1 MKKSSLSDWL
11 EYQQGLNSKAIDL
24 NLTRVE
30 EVYHDLNIAL
40 PKNNIFLVGGTNGKG
55 TTVTL
60 IEDILIQK
68 GLKTGVYTSPHLINY
83 NERISVNKT
92 HVSDKELINAFEKI
106 EEFRGTVPLTYFE
119 FGTLAAFYLL
129 AMHECDAWIIEVGL
143 GGRLDATN
151 IIQSDVSIITNIDL
165 DHQEFLGDSIEE
177 IAYEKAGIA
186 KSNRPI
192 IYGDTV
198 VTSIIEKQA
207 NHIDANLIARDR
219 EFSIQKK
226 ANQFFWSGVEHT
238 IKGIHIPDHWAQ
250 GEINNLATS
259 LAAIESLDSSLLPTT
274 EMLNNLLSDFFIP
287 GRFELIKSRT
297 NWVLDVAHNP
307 SAAKNFRERLS
318 TLNIKQNNIMIFSM
332 MKDKNLDLFINVFK
346 DIVSD
351 WVVCKMDTERS
362 YTPLEIKNRLT
373 RLGIN
378 NIKIIEVTEDAFKYV
393 ENLEP
398 ISDNII
404 VSGSFELVGPAKQY
418 LNQKRYLQ

>member
-1 MKKSSLSDWL
+1 MKRLNLSDWL
-11 EYQQGLNSKAIDL
+11 EYQQGLNSKEIDL

-30 EVYHDLNIAL
+30 EVYNVLNITL
-40 PKNNIFLVGGTNGKG
+40 PKDNIFLVGGTNGKG
-55 TTVTL
+55 TTVAL
-60 IEDILIQK
+60 LEDMLIQK

-83 NERISVNKT
+83 NERVCVDKNPL
-92 HVSDKELINAFEKI
+92 SDKELVNSFEKI
-106 EEFRGTVPLTYFE
+106 EQFRGTVPLTYFE
-119 FGTLAAFYLL
+119 FGTLAAFHLL

-186 KSNRPI
+186 KSNKLM

-198 VTSIIEKQA
+198 AAPIIEKQA
-207 NHIDANLIARDR
+207 NLVDAKLVLRDR
-219 EFSIQKK
+219 EFSIQKE
-226 ANQFFWSGVEHT
+226 ANQFSWVGVEHT
-238 IKGIHIPDHWAQ
+238 IKAIQIPEHWAQ

-259 LAAIESLDSSLLPTT
+259 LAAIESYNSSLLPTT
-274 EMLNNLLSDFFIP
+274 EMLNNILKDFFIP
-287 GRFELIKSRT
+287 GRFELIKSGT

-307 SAAKNFRERLS
+307 AAAKNFRKRLS
-318 TLNIKQNNIMIFSM
+318 TLNIKQNNTMIFSM

-346 DIVSD
+346 DIISD
-351 WVVCKMDTERS
+351 WIVCKMNTERS
-362 YTPLEIKNRLT
+362 YTTLELEKKLAG
-373 RLGIN
+373 LGID
-378 NIKIIEVTEDAFKYV
+378 NIKVMESTEEAFKYV

-418 LNQKRYLQ
+418 LSEKR

>member
-1 MKKSSLSDWL
+1 MKRLNLSDWL
-11 EYQQGLNSKAIDL
+11 EYQQGLNSKEIDL

-30 EVYHDLNIAL
+30 EVYNALNITL
-40 PKNNIFLVGGTNGKG
+40 PKDNIFLVGGTNGKG
-55 TTVTL
+55 TTVAL
-60 IEDILIQK
+60 LEDILIQK
-68 GLKTGVYTSPHLINY
+68 DLKTGVYTSPHLINY
-83 NERISVNKT
+83 NERVCVDKNPL
-92 HVSDKELINAFEKI
+92 SDKELVNSFEQI
-106 EEFRGTVPLTYFE
+106 EQFRGTVPLTYFE
-119 FGTLAAFYLL
+119 FGTLAAFHLL

-186 KSNRPI
+186 KSNKPM

-198 VTSIIEKQA
+198 AVPIIEKQA
-207 NHIDANLIARDR
+207 NLVDAKLVVRDR
-219 EFSIQKK
+219 EFSIQKE
-226 ANQFFWSGVEHT
+226 ANQFSWAGVEHT
-238 IKGIHIPDHWAQ
+238 IKAIKIPEHWAQ

-259 LAAIESLDSSLLPTT
+259 LAAIESYNSSLLPTT
-274 EMLNNLLSDFFIP
+274 EMLNNILKDFFIP
-287 GRFELIKSRT
+287 GRFELIKSGT

-307 SAAKNFRERLS
+307 AAAKNFRERLS
-318 TLNIKQNNIMIFSM
+318 TLNIKQNNTMIFSM

-346 DIVSD
+346 DIISD
-351 WVVCKMDTERS
+351 WIVCKMNTDRS
-362 YTPLEIKNRLT
+362 YTTLELEKKLAG
-373 RLGIN
+373 LGVG
-378 NIKIIEVTEDAFKYV
+378 NIKVMESTEEAFKYV

-418 LNQKRYLQ
+418 LSEKR

>member
-1 MKKSSLSDWL
+1 MKRLNLSDWL
-11 EYQQGLNSKAIDL
+11 EYQQGLNSKEIDL

-30 EVYHDLNIAL
+30 EVYNALNITL
-40 PKNNIFLVGGTNGKG
+40 PKDNIFLVGGTNGKG
-55 TTVTL
+55 TTVAL
-60 IEDILIQK
+60 IEDMLIQK

-83 NERISVNKT
+83 NERVCVDKT
-92 HVSDKELINAFEKI
+92 PLSDKELVNSFEQI
-106 EEFRGTVPLTYFE
+106 EQFRGTVPLTYFE

-186 KSNRPI
+186 KSNKPM

-198 VTSIIEKQA
+198 AVSIIEKQA
-207 NHIDANLIARDR
+207 NLVDAKLVVRDR
-219 EFSIQKK
+219 EFSIQKE
-226 ANQFFWSGVEHT
+226 ANQFSWAGVEHT
-238 IKGIHIPDHWAQ
+238 IKAIQIPEHWAQ

-259 LAAIESLDSSLLPTT
+259 LAAIESYNSSLLPTT
-274 EMLNNLLSDFFIP
+274 EMLNNILKDFFIP
-287 GRFELIKSRT
+287 GRFELIKSGT

-307 SAAKNFRERLS
+307 AAARNFRKRLS
-318 TLNIKQNNIMIFSM
+318 TLNIKQNNTMIFSM

-346 DIVSD
+346 DIISD
-351 WVVCKMDTERS
+351 WVVCKMNTERS
-362 YTPLEIKNRLT
+362 YTTLELEKKLAG
-373 RLGIN
+373 LGID
-378 NIKIIEVTEDAFKYV
+378 NIKVMESTEEAFKYV

-418 LNQKRYLQ
+418 LSEKR

>member
-1 MKKSSLSDWL
+1 MKRLNLSDWL
-11 EYQQGLNSKAIDL
+11 EYQQGLNSKEIDL

-30 EVYHDLNIAL
+30 EVYNVLNITL
-40 PKNNIFLVGGTNGKG
+40 PKDNIFLVGGTNGKG
-55 TTVTL
+55 TTVAL
-60 IEDILIQK
+60 LEDILIQK

-83 NERISVNKT
+83 NERVCVDKNPL
-92 HVSDKELINAFEKI
+92 SDKELVNSFEKI
-106 EEFRGTVPLTYFE
+106 EQFRGTVPLTYFE
-119 FGTLAAFYLL
+119 FGTLAAFHLL

-186 KSNRPI
+186 KSNKLM

-198 VTSIIEKQA
+198 AAPIIEKQA
-207 NHIDANLIARDR
+207 NLVDAKLVLRDR
-219 EFSIQKK
+219 EFSIQKE
-226 ANQFFWSGVEHT
+226 ANQFSWAGVEHT
-238 IKGIHIPDHWAQ
+238 IKAIQIPEHWAQ

-259 LAAIESLDSSLLPTT
+259 LAAIESYNSSLLPTT
-274 EMLNNLLSDFFIP
+274 EMLNNILKDFFIP
-287 GRFELIKSRT
+287 GRFELIKSGT

-307 SAAKNFRERLS
+307 AAARNFRKRLS
-318 TLNIKQNNIMIFSM
+318 TLNIKQNNTMIFSM

-346 DIVSD
+346 DIISD
-351 WVVCKMDTERS
+351 WVVCKMNTERS
-362 YTPLEIKNRLT
+362 YTTLELEKKLAG
-373 RLGIN
+373 LGID
-378 NIKIIEVTEDAFKYV
+378 NIKVMESTEEAFKYV

-418 LNQKRYLQ
+418 LSEKR

>member
-1 MKKSSLSDWL
+1 MKRLNLSDWL
-11 EYQQGLNSKAIDL
+11 EYQQGLNSKEIDL

-30 EVYHDLNIAL
+30 EVYNALNITL
-40 PKNNIFLVGGTNGKG
+40 PKDNIFLVGGTNGKG
-55 TTVTL
+55 TTVAL
-60 IEDILIQK
+60 IEDMLIQK

-83 NERISVNKT
+83 NERVCVDKNPL
-92 HVSDKELINAFEKI
+92 SDKELVHSFEKI
-106 EEFRGTVPLTYFE
+106 EQFRGTVPLTYFE
-119 FGTLAAFYLL
+119 FGTLAAFHLL

-186 KSNRPI
+186 KSNKPM

-198 VTSIIEKQA
+198 AVSIIEKQA
-207 NHIDANLIARDR
+207 NLVDAKLVVRDR
-219 EFSIQKK
+219 EFSIQKE
-226 ANQFFWSGVEHT
+226 ANQFSWAGVEHT
-238 IKGIHIPDHWAQ
+238 IKAIQIPEHWAQ

-259 LAAIESLDSSLLPTT
+259 LAAIESYNSSLLPTT
-274 EMLNNLLSDFFIP
+274 EMLNNILKDFFIP
-287 GRFELIKSRT
+287 GRFELIKSGT

-307 SAAKNFRERLS
+307 AAARNFRKRLS
-318 TLNIKQNNIMIFSM
+318 TLNIKQNNTMIFSM

-346 DIVSD
+346 DIISD
-351 WVVCKMDTERS
+351 WVVCKMNTERS
-362 YTPLEIKNRLT
+362 YTTLELEKKLAG
-373 RLGIN
+373 LGID
-378 NIKIIEVTEDAFKYV
+378 NIKVMESTEEAFKYV

-418 LNQKRYLQ
+418 LSEKR

>member
-1 MKKSSLSDWL
+1 MKRSSLSDWL

-30 EVYHDLNIAL
+30 EVYNALNINL
-40 PKNNIFLVGGTNGKG
+40 PTGNIFLVAGTNGKG
-55 TTVTL
+55 TTVAL

-68 GLKTGVYTSPHLINY
+68 GLKTGVYTSPHLIKY
-83 NERISVNKT
+83 NERVSVNKT
-92 HVSDKELINAFEKI
+92 HVSDKELVNAFEQI
-106 EEFRGTVPLTYFE
+106 EQFRGTIPLTYFE
-119 FGTLAAFYLL
+119 FGTLAAFHLL

-151 IIQSDVSIITNIDL
+151 IIPSDVSVITNIDL

-186 KSNRPI
+186 KSYRPI

-198 VTSIIEKQA
+198 VRSLIEKQA
-207 NHIDANLIARDR
+207 KLVSAKLVARDR
-219 EFSIQKK
+219 EFSIKK
-226 ANQFFWSGVEHT
+226 EANQLLWTGVDHT
-238 IKGIHIPDHWAQ
+238 IDAIQIPNHWAQ

-259 LAAIESLDSSLLPTT
+259 LAAIESINSSLLPTT
-274 EMLNNLLSDFFIP
+274 EMLNNILKDFFIP
-287 GRFELIKSRT
+287 GRFEQIKSTT

-307 SAAKNFRERLS
+307 AAAKNFRERLG
-318 TLNIKQNNIMIFSM
+318 TLNIKQNNVMIFSM

-362 YTPLEIKNRLT
+362 YTTLELKNRLAS
-373 RLGIN
+373 LGID
-378 NIKIIEVTEDAFKYV
+378 NIKVMELTEEAFKYV
-393 ENLEP
+393 ENLES

>member
-1 MKKSSLSDWL
+1 MKRLNLSDWL
-11 EYQQGLNSKAIDL
+11 EYQQGLNSKEIDL

-30 EVYHDLNIAL
+30 EVYNALNITL
-40 PKNNIFLVGGTNGKG
+40 PKDNIFLVGGTNGKG
-55 TTVTL
+55 TTVAL
-60 IEDILIQK
+60 LEDILIQK
-68 GLKTGVYTSPHLINY
+68 DLKTGVYTSPHLINY
-83 NERISVNKT
+83 NERVCVDKNPL
-92 HVSDKELINAFEKI
+92 SDKELVNSFEKI
-106 EEFRGTVPLTYFE
+106 EQFRGTVPLTYFE
-119 FGTLAAFYLL
+119 FGTLAAFHLL

-186 KSNRPI
+186 KSNKPM

-198 VTSIIEKQA
+198 AVPIIEKQA
-207 NHIDANLIARDR
+207 NLVDAKLVVRDR
-219 EFSIQKK
+219 EFSIQKE
-226 ANQFFWSGVEHT
+226 ANQFSWAGVEHT
-238 IKGIHIPDHWAQ
+238 IKAIQIPEHWAQ

-259 LAAIESLDSSLLPTT
+259 LAAIESYNSSLLPTT
-274 EMLNNLLSDFFIP
+274 EMLNNILKDFFIP
-287 GRFELIKSRT
+287 GRFELIKSGT

-307 SAAKNFRERLS
+307 AAAKNFRERLS
-318 TLNIKQNNIMIFSM
+318 TLNIKQNNTMIFSM

-346 DIVSD
+346 DIISD
-351 WVVCKMDTERS
+351 WIVCKMNTDRS
-362 YTPLEIKNRLT
+362 YTTLELEKKLAG
-373 RLGIN
+373 LGVD
-378 NIKIIEVTEDAFKYV
+378 NIKVMESTEEAFKYV

-418 LNQKRYLQ
+418 LSEKR

>member
-1 MKKSSLSDWL
+1 MKRLNLSDWL
-11 EYQQGLNSKAIDL
+11 EYQQGLNSKEIDL

-30 EVYHDLNIAL
+30 EVYNALNITL
-40 PKNNIFLVGGTNGKG
+40 PKDNIFLVGGTNGKG
-55 TTVTL
+55 TTVAL
-60 IEDILIQK
+60 IEDMLIQK

-83 NERISVNKT
+83 NERVCVDKNPL
-92 HVSDKELINAFEKI
+92 SDKELVNSFEKI
-106 EEFRGTVPLTYFE
+106 EQFRGTVPLTYFE
-119 FGTLAAFYLL
+119 FGTLAAFHLL

-186 KSNRPI
+186 KSNKPM

-198 VTSIIEKQA
+198 AVSIIEKQA
-207 NHIDANLIARDR
+207 NLVDAKLVVRDR
-219 EFSIQKK
+219 EFSIQKE
-226 ANQFFWSGVEHT
+226 ANQFSWAGVEHT
-238 IKGIHIPDHWAQ
+238 IKAIQIPEHWAQ

-259 LAAIESLDSSLLPTT
+259 LAAIESYNSSLLPTT
-274 EMLNNLLSDFFIP
+274 EMLNNILKDFFIP
-287 GRFELIKSRT
+287 GRFELIKSGT

-307 SAAKNFRERLS
+307 AAARNFRKRLS
-318 TLNIKQNNIMIFSM
+318 TLNIKQNNTMIFSM

-346 DIVSD
+346 DIISD
-351 WVVCKMDTERS
+351 WVVCKMNTERS
-362 YTPLEIKNRLT
+362 YTTLELEKKLAG
-373 RLGIN
+373 LGID
-378 NIKIIEVTEDAFKYV
+378 NIKVMESTEEAFKYV

-418 LNQKRYLQ
+418 LSEKR

>member
-1 MKKSSLSDWL
+1 MKRLSLSDWL
-11 EYQQGLNSKAIDL
+11 EYQQGLNSKEIDL

-30 EVYHDLNIAL
+30 EVYNALNITL
-40 PKNNIFLVGGTNGKG
+40 PKGNIFLVGGTNGKG
-55 TTVTL
+55 TTVAL
-60 IEDILIQK
+60 IEDMLIQK

-83 NERISVNKT
+83 NERVCVDKNPLSDTELVN
-92 HVSDKELINAFEKI
+92 SFEQI
-106 EEFRGTVPLTYFE
+106 EQFRGAVPLTYFE
-119 FGTLAAFYLL
+119 FGTLAAFHLL

-186 KSNRPI
+186 KSNRPM

-198 VTSIIEKQA
+198 AVSIIEKQA
-207 NHIDANLIARDR
+207 NLVDAKLVVRDR
-219 EFSIQKK
+219 EFSIQKE
-226 ANQFFWSGVEHT
+226 ANQFSWAGVEHT
-238 IKGIHIPDHWAQ
+238 IETIQIPEHWAQ

-259 LAAIESLDSSLLPTT
+259 LAAIESYNSSLLPTT
-274 EMLNNLLSDFFIP
+274 ELLNNILKDFFIP
-287 GRFELIKSRT
+287 GRFELIKSGT

-307 SAAKNFRERLS
+307 AAAKNFRKRLS

-346 DIVSD
+346 DIISD
-351 WVVCKMDTERS
+351 WVVCKMNTERS
-362 YTPLEIKNRLT
+362 YTTLELEKKLAG
-373 RLGIN
+373 LGVD
-378 NIKIIEVTEDAFKYV
+378 NIKVMESTEEAFKYV

-418 LNQKRYLQ
+418 LSEKR

>member
-1 MKKSSLSDWL
+1 MKRLNLSDWL
-11 EYQQGLNSKAIDL
+11 EYQQGLNSKEIDL

-30 EVYHDLNIAL
+30 EVYNALNITL
-40 PKNNIFLVGGTNGKG
+40 PKDNIFLVGGTNGKG
-55 TTVTL
+55 TTVAL
-60 IEDILIQK
+60 LEDILIQK
-68 GLKTGVYTSPHLINY
+68 DLKTGVYTSPHLINY
-83 NERISVNKT
+83 NERVCVDKNPL
-92 HVSDKELINAFEKI
+92 SDKELVNSFEQI
-106 EEFRGTVPLTYFE
+106 EQFRGTVPLTYFE
-119 FGTLAAFYLL
+119 FGTLAAFHLL

-186 KSNRPI
+186 KSNKPM

-198 VTSIIEKQA
+198 AVPIIEKQA
-207 NHIDANLIARDR
+207 NLVDAKLVLRDR
-219 EFSIQKK
+219 EFSIQKE
-226 ANQFFWSGVEHT
+226 ANQFSWAGVEHT
-238 IKGIHIPDHWAQ
+238 IKAIQIPEHWAQ

-259 LAAIESLDSSLLPTT
+259 LAAIESYNSSLLPTT
-274 EMLNNLLSDFFIP
+274 EMLNNILKDFFIP
-287 GRFELIKSRT
+287 GRFELIKSGT

-307 SAAKNFRERLS
+307 AAAKNFRERLS
-318 TLNIKQNNIMIFSM
+318 TLNIKQNNTMIFSM

-346 DIVSD
+346 DIISD
-351 WVVCKMDTERS
+351 WIVCKMNTERS
-362 YTPLEIKNRLT
+362 YTTLELEKKLAG
-373 RLGIN
+373 LGVD
-378 NIKIIEVTEDAFKYV
+378 NIKVMESTEEAFKYV

-418 LNQKRYLQ
+418 LSEKR

>member
-1 MKKSSLSDWL
+1 MKRLNLSDWL
-11 EYQQGLNSKAIDL
+11 EYQQGLNSKEIDL

-30 EVYHDLNIAL
+30 EVYNVLNITL
-40 PKNNIFLVGGTNGKG
+40 PKDNIFLVGGTNGKG
-55 TTVTL
+55 TTVAL
-60 IEDILIQK
+60 LEDILIQK

-83 NERISVNKT
+83 NERVCVDKNPL
-92 HVSDKELINAFEKI
+92 SDKELVNSFEKI
-106 EEFRGTVPLTYFE
+106 EQFRGTVPLTYFE
-119 FGTLAAFYLL
+119 FGTLAAFHLL

-186 KSNRPI
+186 KSNKLM

-198 VTSIIEKQA
+198 AAPIIEKQA
-207 NHIDANLIARDR
+207 NLVDAKLVLRDR
-219 EFSIQKK
+219 EFSIQKE
-226 ANQFFWSGVEHT
+226 ANQFSWVGVEHT
-238 IKGIHIPDHWAQ
+238 IKAIQIPEHWAQ

-259 LAAIESLDSSLLPTT
+259 LAAIESYNSSLLPTT
-274 EMLNNLLSDFFIP
+274 EMLNNILKDFFIP
-287 GRFELIKSRT
+287 GRFELIKSGT

-307 SAAKNFRERLS
+307 AAAKNFRERLS
-318 TLNIKQNNIMIFSM
+318 TLNIKQNNTMIFSM

-346 DIVSD
+346 DIISD
-351 WVVCKMDTERS
+351 WVVCKMNTERS
-362 YTPLEIKNRLT
+362 YTTLELEKKLAG
-373 RLGIN
+373 LGID
-378 NIKIIEVTEDAFKYV
+378 NIKVMESTEEAFKYV

-418 LNQKRYLQ
+418 LSEKR

>member
-1 MKKSSLSDWL
+1 MKRLNLSDWL
-11 EYQQGLNSKAIDL
+11 EYQQGLNSKEIDL

-30 EVYHDLNIAL
+30 EVYNVLNITL
-40 PKNNIFLVGGTNGKG
+40 PKDNIFLVGGTNGKG
-55 TTVTL
+55 TTVAL
-60 IEDILIQK
+60 LEDMLIQK

-83 NERISVNKT
+83 NERVCVDKNPL
-92 HVSDKELINAFEKI
+92 SDKELVNSFEKI
-106 EEFRGTVPLTYFE
+106 EQFRGTVPLTYFE
-119 FGTLAAFYLL
+119 FGTLAAFHLL

-186 KSNRPI
+186 KSNKLM

-198 VTSIIEKQA
+198 AAPIIEKQA
-207 NHIDANLIARDR
+207 NLVDAKLVLRDR
-219 EFSIQKK
+219 EFSIQKE
-226 ANQFFWSGVEHT
+226 ANQFSWVGVEHT
-238 IKGIHIPDHWAQ
+238 IKAIQIPEHWAQ

-259 LAAIESLDSSLLPTT
+259 LAAIESYNSSLLPTT
-274 EMLNNLLSDFFIP
+274 EMLNNILKDFFIP
-287 GRFELIKSRT
+287 GRFELIKSGT

-307 SAAKNFRERLS
+307 AAAKNFRERLS
-318 TLNIKQNNIMIFSM
+318 TLNIKQNNTMIFSM

-346 DIVSD
+346 DIISD
-351 WVVCKMDTERS
+351 WIVCKMNTERS
-362 YTPLEIKNRLT
+362 YTTLELEKKLT
-373 RLGIN
+373 GLGVD
-378 NIKIIEVTEDAFKYV
+378 NIKVMESTEEAFKYV

-418 LNQKRYLQ
+418 LSEKR

>member
-1 MKKSSLSDWL
+1 MKRLNLSDWL
-11 EYQQGLNSKAIDL
+11 EYQQGLNSKEIDL

-30 EVYHDLNIAL
+30 EVYNALNITL
-40 PKNNIFLVGGTNGKG
+40 PKDNIFLVGGTNGKG
-55 TTVTL
+55 TTVAL
-60 IEDILIQK
+60 LEDILIQK
-68 GLKTGVYTSPHLINY
+68 DLKTGVYTSPHLINY
-83 NERISVNKT
+83 NERVCVDKNPL
-92 HVSDKELINAFEKI
+92 SDKELVNSFEQI
-106 EEFRGTVPLTYFE
+106 EQFRGTVPLTYFE
-119 FGTLAAFYLL
+119 FGTLAAFHLL

-186 KSNRPI
+186 KSNKPM

-198 VTSIIEKQA
+198 AVPIIEKQA
-207 NHIDANLIARDR
+207 NLVDAKLVVRDR
-219 EFSIQKK
+219 EFSIQKE
-226 ANQFFWSGVEHT
+226 ANQFSWAGVEHT
-238 IKGIHIPDHWAQ
+238 IKAIQIPEHWAQ

-259 LAAIESLDSSLLPTT
+259 LAAIESYNSSLLPTT
-274 EMLNNLLSDFFIP
+274 EMLNNILKDFFIP
-287 GRFELIKSRT
+287 GRFELIKSGT

-307 SAAKNFRERLS
+307 AAAKNFRERLS
-318 TLNIKQNNIMIFSM
+318 TLNIKQNNTMIFSM

-346 DIVSD
+346 DIISD
-351 WVVCKMDTERS
+351 WIVCKMNTERS
-362 YTPLEIKNRLT
+362 YTTLELEKKLAG
-373 RLGIN
+373 LGVD
-378 NIKIIEVTEDAFKYV
+378 NIKVMESTEEAFKYV

-418 LNQKRYLQ
+418 LSEKR

>member
-1 MKKSSLSDWL
+1 MKRSSLSDWL
-11 EYQQGLNSKAIDL
+11 EYQQGLNSKEIDL

-30 EVYHDLNIAL
+30 EVYNALNITL
-40 PKNNIFLVGGTNGKG
+40 PKGNIFLVGGTNGKG
-55 TTVTL
+55 TTVAL
-60 IEDILIQK
+60 IEDMLIQK

-83 NERISVNKT
+83 NERVCVDKNPLSDTELVN
-92 HVSDKELINAFEKI
+92 SFEQI
-106 EEFRGTVPLTYFE
+106 EQFRGVVPLTYFE
-119 FGTLAAFYLL
+119 FGTLAAFHLL

-186 KSNRPI
+186 KSNRPM

-198 VTSIIEKQA
+198 AVSIIEKQA
-207 NHIDANLIARDR
+207 NLVDAKLVVRDR
-219 EFSIQKK
+219 EFSIQKE
-226 ANQFFWSGVEHT
+226 ANQFSWAGVEYT
-238 IKGIHIPDHWAQ
+238 IEAIQIPEHWAQ

-259 LAAIESLDSSLLPTT
+259 LAAIESYNSSLLPTT
-274 EMLNNLLSDFFIP
+274 ELLNNILKDFFIP
-287 GRFELIKSRT
+287 GRFELIKSGT

-307 SAAKNFRERLS
+307 AAAKNFRKRLS

-346 DIVSD
+346 DIISD
-351 WVVCKMDTERS
+351 WVVCKMNTERS
-362 YTPLEIKNRLT
+362 YTTLELEKKLA
-373 RLGIN
+373 RLGIDN
-378 NIKIIEVTEDAFKYV
+378 VKVMESTEEAFKYV

-418 LNQKRYLQ
+418 LSEKR

>member
-1 MKKSSLSDWL
+1 MKRLNLSDWL
-11 EYQQGLNSKAIDL
+11 EYQQGLNSKEIDL

-30 EVYHDLNIAL
+30 EVYNALNITL
-40 PKNNIFLVGGTNGKG
+40 PKDNIFLVGGTNGKG
-55 TTVTL
+55 TTVAL
-60 IEDILIQK
+60 LEDILIQK
-68 GLKTGVYTSPHLINY
+68 DLKTGVYTSPHLINY
-83 NERISVNKT
+83 NERVCVDKNPL
-92 HVSDKELINAFEKI
+92 SDKELVNSFEQI
-106 EEFRGTVPLTYFE
+106 EQFRGTVPLTYFE
-119 FGTLAAFYLL
+119 FGTLAAFHLL

-186 KSNRPI
+186 KSNKPM

-198 VTSIIEKQA
+198 AVPIIEKQA
-207 NHIDANLIARDR
+207 NLVDAKLVLRDR
-219 EFSIQKK
+219 EFSIQKE
-226 ANQFFWSGVEHT
+226 ANQFSWAGVEHT
-238 IKGIHIPDHWAQ
+238 IKAIKIPEHWAQ

-259 LAAIESLDSSLLPTT
+259 LAAIESYNSSLLPTT
-274 EMLNNLLSDFFIP
+274 EMLNNILKDFFIP
-287 GRFELIKSRT
+287 GRFELIKSGT

-307 SAAKNFRERLS
+307 AAAKNFRERLS
-318 TLNIKQNNIMIFSM
+318 TLNIKQNNTMIFSM

-346 DIVSD
+346 DIISD
-351 WVVCKMDTERS
+351 WIVCKMNTERS
-362 YTPLEIKNRLT
+362 YTTLELEKKLAG
-373 RLGIN
+373 LGVD
-378 NIKIIEVTEDAFKYV
+378 NIKVMESTEEAFKYV

-418 LNQKRYLQ
+418 LSEKR

>member
-1 MKKSSLSDWL
+1 MKRLNLSDWL
-11 EYQQGLNSKAIDL
+11 EYQQGLNSKEIDL

-30 EVYHDLNIAL
+30 EVYNALNITL
-40 PKNNIFLVGGTNGKG
+40 PKDNIFLVGGTNGKG
-55 TTVTL
+55 TTVAL
-60 IEDILIQK
+60 LEDILIQK
-68 GLKTGVYTSPHLINY
+68 DLKTGVYTSPHLINY
-83 NERISVNKT
+83 NERVCVDKNPL
-92 HVSDKELINAFEKI
+92 SDKELVNSFEQI
-106 EEFRGTVPLTYFE
+106 EQFRGTVPLTYFE
-119 FGTLAAFYLL
+119 FGTLAAFHLL

-186 KSNRPI
+186 KSNKPM

-198 VTSIIEKQA
+198 AVPIIEKQA
-207 NHIDANLIARDR
+207 NLVDAKLVVRDR
-219 EFSIQKK
+219 EFSIQKE
-226 ANQFFWSGVEHT
+226 ANQFSWAGVEHT
-238 IKGIHIPDHWAQ
+238 IKAIKIPEHWAQ

-259 LAAIESLDSSLLPTT
+259 LAAIESYNSSLLPTT
-274 EMLNNLLSDFFIP
+274 EMLNNILKDFFIP
-287 GRFELIKSRT
+287 GRFELIKSGT

-307 SAAKNFRERLS
+307 AAAKNFRERLS
-318 TLNIKQNNIMIFSM
+318 TLNIKQNNTMIFSM

-346 DIVSD
+346 DIISD
-351 WVVCKMDTERS
+351 WIVCKMNTERS
-362 YTPLEIKNRLT
+362 YTTLELEKKLAG
-373 RLGIN
+373 LGVD
-378 NIKIIEVTEDAFKYV
+378 NIKVMESTEEAFKYV

-418 LNQKRYLQ
+418 LSEKR

>member
-30 EVYHDLNIAL
+30 EVYSALNINL
-40 PKNNIFLVGGTNGKG
+40 PKDNIFLVGGTNGKG
-55 TTVTL
+55 TTVAL

-83 NERISVNKT
+83 NERVSVNKT
-92 HVSDKELINAFEKI
+92 HVSDKELVNAFEQI
-106 EEFRGTVPLTYFE
+106 EKFRGNVPLTYFE

-186 KSNRPI
+186 KPNRPI

-198 VTSIIEKQA
+198 VQSIIEQQA
-207 NHIDANLIARDR
+207 NLVDAKLISRDK

-238 IKGIHIPDHWAQ
+238 IKGIHIPHHWAQ

-259 LAAIESLDSSLLPTT
+259 LAAIESYNSSLLPTT
-274 EMLNNLLSDFFIP
+274 E
-287 GRFELIKSRT
+287 T
-297 NWVLDVAHNP
+297 V
-307 SAAKNFRERLS
+307 
-318 TLNIKQNNIMIFSM
+318 
-332 MKDKNLDLFINVFK
+332 
-346 DIVSD
+346 
-351 WVVCKMDTERS
+351 S
-362 YTPLEIKNRLT
+362 YTNLT
-373 RLGIN
+373 LPTICS
-378 NIKIIEVTEDAFKYV
+378 V
-393 ENLEP
+393 
-398 ISDNII
+398 
-404 VSGSFELVGPAKQY
+404 
-418 LNQKRYLQ
+418 

>member
-1 MKKSSLSDWL
+1 MKRLNLSDWL
-11 EYQQGLNSKAIDL
+11 EYQQGLNSKEIDL

-30 EVYHDLNIAL
+30 EVYNALNITL
-40 PKNNIFLVGGTNGKG
+40 PKDNIFLVGGTNGKG
-55 TTVTL
+55 TTVAL
-60 IEDILIQK
+60 LEDILIQK
-68 GLKTGVYTSPHLINY
+68 DLKTGVYTSPHLINY
-83 NERISVNKT
+83 NERVCVDKNPL
-92 HVSDKELINAFEKI
+92 SDKELVNSFEQI
-106 EEFRGTVPLTYFE
+106 EQFRGTVPLTYFE
-119 FGTLAAFYLL
+119 FGTLAAFHLL

-186 KSNRPI
+186 KSNKPM

-198 VTSIIEKQA
+198 AVPIIEKQA
-207 NHIDANLIARDR
+207 NLVDAKLVVRDR
-219 EFSIQKK
+219 EFSIQKE
-226 ANQFFWSGVEHT
+226 ANQFSWAGVEHT
-238 IKGIHIPDHWAQ
+238 IKAIKIPEHWAQ

-259 LAAIESLDSSLLPTT
+259 LAAIESYNSSLLPTT
-274 EMLNNLLSDFFIP
+274 EMLNNILKDFFIP
-287 GRFELIKSRT
+287 GRFELIKSGT

-307 SAAKNFRERLS
+307 AAAKNFRERLS
-318 TLNIKQNNIMIFSM
+318 TLNIKQNNTMIFSM

-346 DIVSD
+346 DIISD
-351 WVVCKMDTERS
+351 WIVCKMNTDRS
-362 YTPLEIKNRLT
+362 YTTLELEKKLAG
-373 RLGIN
+373 LGVD
-378 NIKIIEVTEDAFKYV
+378 NIKVMESTEEAFKYV

-418 LNQKRYLQ
+418 LSEKR